1 MRHQKESEIALILQ
15 TDLLLAC
22 TPAGLYYV
30 SSQGNSS
37 LGEVLPSLSC
47 STIVWTEDLFTAMC
61 FLKQNYIHFTSS
73 PLSFFF
79 PNMLKQL
86 NFQAMLLAQRQNDFS
101 EGFQRSQK
109 DIDDSDISRE

>member
-1 MRHQKESEIALILQ
+1 M
-15 TDLLLAC
+15 
-22 TPAGLYYV
+22 
-30 SSQGNSS
+30 SS
-37 LGEVLPSLSC
+37 
-47 STIVWTEDLFTAMC
+47 
-61 FLKQNYIHFTSS
+61 FL
-73 PLSFFF
+73 FF